1 MAKLQTPPQKI
12 FIEASVLCERH
23 ISGIGRT
30 VQQILQTWADD
41 KELRRSFEPVL
52 VVPFDLRA
60 RLEALSLPFAAKYLP
75 FPSKLLRALRRFD
88 LVPPLDLVLGQG
100 IYLFPNYWNWRLA
113 RSRSLTY
120 VYDVG
125 FLVHPEFVE
134 PQNQRFLASHIGRW
148 LRRTDGVLTI
158 SDHAK
163 AEIVEHCQL
172 DPSRVHVIYNGVD
185 TAPYANTRKDQIA
198 AVKAKHDIQG
208 DYLLFVG
215 NIEPRKNMTRLI
227 EAYTQLPEEQRDRY
241 ELLLVGG
248 DGWNN
253 QPILRA
259 IAAAQQKGFRIRKL
273 PTFVSNK
280 ELPAL
285 YAGATVLTSPSLYE
299 GFGMTPLEAMAA
311 GTPVVVGDN
320 SSLPEVVGEAG

>member
-1 MAKLQTPPQKI
+1 
-12 FIEASVLCERH
+12 
-23 ISGIGRT
+23 
-30 VQQILQTWADD
+30 
-41 KELRRSFEPVL
+41 
-52 VVPFDLRA
+52 
-60 RLEALSLPFAAKYLP
+60 
-75 FPSKLLRALRRFD
+75 
-88 LVPPLDLVLGQG
+88 
-100 IYLFPNYWNWRLA
+100 
-113 RSRSLTY
+113 

-215 NIEPRKNMTRLI
+215 NIEPRKNITRLI

-320 SSLPEVVGEAG
+320 SSLPEVVGEAGLYSDATDAGDISAKIKLLLQDADLRHDLSRRGKKRARSFPWAHTVRQLGHVMERLT